1 MNIGTKTTY
10 WKFIQTHGITIPV
23 IQRDYA
29 QGREGKEVLRRRL
42 LENIKSCLDTDD
54 TDTGQELVLDFVY
67 GMKDEDGHINPLD
80 GQQRL
85 TTLWLLHWY
94 LLLKTKE
101 VKKAIYDIESIL
113 NILSKFTY
121 ETRLS
126 SRNFCECLCKKDN
139 LEKLIS
145 SKNIRKDIEN
155 QTWFMAEWK
164 QDPTVKAMLNMLGG
178 EVPENEKPASIE
190 EIFNENHK
198 DYWNKLVE
206 KNGEICPIK
215 FYYLPLDGEIAQRPD
230 DIYIKMN
237 ARGEHLTDFENFKAD
252 LIKFVRG
259 KKHIIKYLFDKH
271 RSNVNWKKDFEN
283 PELYLSEC
291 IDSTWTD
298 VFWSQLVNLSLP
310 KGIEDEKVP
319 SVDKQLFA
327 FLNRYFLNC
336 IFAKTDLSYK
346 KLNEKD
352 TNKIEKENKN
362 IIKFY
367 QYIYGD
373 GGVAD
378 VDIKYTDFALY
389 KKAGLITLE
398 NFNALISIFN
408 ILKDN
413 EKANI
418 VKEFAKPNW
427 AEQSIQEFVFFPH
440 MKGDEIEPITQPQR
454 VVFFGICRYL
464 ENCSKRG
471 FEKNSFSEWMRF
483 VWNMARNSDVDTV
496 DNMIKVIKNINKL
509 KEFTHS
515 IKEGIG
521 SKKTSKESSYFE
533 RQWNE
538 EFIKLNIDRKKWD
551 LILDAERLFHGNISF
566 LLDDLLNKDAIE
578 KAKNLI
584 YEVYKNEETNE
595 YNGLKKEKIAYKE
608 NWFIEVL
615 PYFKTDLFTT
625 NIYYKLTFHEKNGD
639 VVKNINHDDN
649 IIEAVKAY
657 LRDDSKKEKEN
668 TEEWIYPLVNII
680 DVDKNLFDYS
690 DSKLIRCRDN
700 GIFLYKKTQWKKE
713 QCILLWTTDEKTQ
726 NYLKN
731 RNKFILEKLRTREYS
746 LLTDRD
752 EKIIK
757 DFSDDNYGRPI
768 ILTDNQNTYYCGV
781 NGYWENDKKEI
792 VSYENN

>member
-29 QGREGKEVLRRRL
+29 QGRDGKEVLRRRL
-42 LENIKSCLDTDD
+42 LENIKSCLDTK
-54 TDTGQELVLDFVY
+54 QELVLDFVY
-67 GMKDEDGHINPLD
+67 GMTSEGNINPLD

-94 LLLKTKE
+94 LLLKSGYIKKE
-101 VKKAIYDIESIL
+101 NLEC
-113 NILSKFTY
+113 LSRFSY

-126 SRNFCECLCKKDN
+126 SRNFCECLCDISKFKN
-139 LEKLIS
+139 L
-145 SKNIRKDIEN
+145 KNSNEIRKDIEN

-190 EIFNENHK
+190 GIFNEKHK
-198 DYWNKLVE
+198 EYWHLLVE
-206 KNGEICPIK
+206 QDSNKPCPIK
-215 FYYLPLDGEIAQRPD
+215 FYYLSLDGEIAQRPD

-259 KKHIIKYLFDKH
+259 NAEWKQL
-271 RSNVNWKKDFEN
+271 KKDSDN
-283 PELYLSEC
+283 PELYLSQC

-298 VFWSQLVNLSLP
+298 VFWSQLGTQLGEISLP
-310 KGIEDEKVP
+310 QGAEDKNVP
-319 SVDKQLFA
+319 SVDKQIFT

-336 IFAKTDLSYK
+336 IFAKTDLTYK

-352 TNKIEKENKN
+352 TNKIEKENEN

-378 VDIKYTDFALY
+378 IDVKYTDFALY
-389 KKAGLITLE
+389 QKAKLITLE

-408 ILKDN
+408 ILEDN
-413 EKANI
+413 KEANI
-418 VKEFAKPNW
+418 EKYAKPKW
-427 AEQSIQEFVFFPH
+427 AEKSNQEFVFFPH

-454 VVFFGICRYL
+454 VVFFGICCYL
-464 ENCSKRG
+464 ENCSEMEFKV
-471 FEKNSFSEWMRF
+471 NSFSEWMRF

-496 DNMIKVIKNINKL
+496 DNMIKVIKKINELKKL
-509 KEFTHS
+509 THS
-515 IKEGIG
+515 IKEVLRLKDI
-521 SKKTSKESSYFE
+521 SQESSYFD

-538 EFIKLNIDRKKWD
+538 EIIKLDINYENKWE
-551 LILDAERLFHGNISF
+551 LILKAEELFHGNIRF
-566 LLDDLLNKDAIE
+566 LLDDSLLCEDTIK
-578 KAKNLI
+578 KAKELI
-584 YEVYKNEETNE
+584 YEV
-595 YNGLKKEKIAYKE
+595 GE

-615 PYFKTDLFTT
+615 PYFKTDLFAT
-625 NIYYKLTFHEKNGD
+625 NINYKLTFHEKSGD
-639 VVKNINHDDN
+639 VVKNINHDN
-649 IIEAVKAY
+649 EIINAVQAY
-657 LRDDSKKEKEN
+657 LKNSDQDIKKKKEETK
-668 TEEWIYPLVNII
+668 EWIYPLVNII
-680 DVDKNLFDYS
+680 DVDKNNLFDYS

-713 QCILLWTTDEKTQ
+713 QCILLWTTDEETQ
-726 NYLKN
+726 NNLNN
-731 RNKFILEKLRTREYS
+731 RNKFILEKLHKGGYS

-757 DFSDDNYGRPI
+757 DFSHDNYGRPI
-768 ILTDNQNTYYCGV
+768 ILTDNQDTYYCGV
-781 NGYWENDKKEI
+781 NGYWENDKKDI